1 MEDKLAII
9 QHPCVFTR
17 FSLERILKKLLMSE
31 SVNIVASASSLTDCY
46 DNLVRFPTTHLA
58 ILSLRGEDYT
68 SGDSLSLIVD
78 WLRIHRP
85 DCRVIII
92 ADEFCVYL
100 LKQYFCGVDQVHA
113 VLAQNAPLSQ
123 YVTQLNRVFL
133 SPAMLSKKRT
143 CVLSKRERT
152 VLALLL
158 QGKSNNDIAND
169 LQLSNKTV
177 SYHKRSALGKLGIP
191 TLQPMLMNAGIVSQL
206 LENIS
211 AESQHMS
218 A

>member
-9 QHPCVFTR
+9 QHPCSFTR

-31 SVNIVASASSLTDCY
+31 SVDIVASVGSLTDCY
-46 DNLVRFPTTHLA
+46 DNLVKFPATHLA

-68 SGDSLSLIVD
+68 SGDSLSLVVD

-85 DCRVIII
+85 NCRVIVI
-92 ADEFCVYL
+92 ADEFCVDL
-100 LKQYFCGVDQVHA
+100 LTQYFCGVEQVYA
-113 VLAQNAPLSQ
+113 VIAQNASLSQ
-123 YVTQLNRVFL
+123 FVTQLNRAFSSSTIL
-133 SPAMLSKKRT
+133 TKKRP
-143 CVLSKRERT
+143 CLLSKRERT

-158 QGKSNNDIAND
+158 QGKSNNDIAD
-169 LQLSNKTV
+169 HLQLSNKTI

-206 LENIS
+206 LENIGVEPQY
-211 AESQHMS
+211 AT

>member
-9 QHPCVFTR
+9 QHSCSFTR

-46 DNLVRFPTTHLA
+46 DNLVKFPATHLA

-68 SGDSLSLIVD
+68 SGDSLSLVVD

-85 DCRVIII
+85 NCRVIII
-92 ADEFCVYL
+92 ADEFCVSL
-100 LKQYFCGVDQVHA
+100 LKQYFCGVDQVYT
-113 VLAQNAPLSQ
+113 VIAQNAPLSQ
-123 YVTQLNRVFL
+123 FVTQLNRVFS
-133 SPAMLSKKRT
+133 SPTMLSKKRT

-169 LQLSNKTV
+169 LQLSNKTI
-177 SYHKRSALGKLGIP
+177 SYHKRSALGKLGIA
-191 TLQPMLMNAGIVSQL
+191 TLQPMLMNAGIVSRL
-206 LENIS
+206 LNNIS
-211 AESQHMS
+211 TESQPIS

>member
-1 MEDKLAII
+1 MEDKLAIV
-9 QHPCVFTR
+9 QHPCSFTR

-31 SVNIVASASSLTDCY
+31 SVNIVASVNSLSDCY
-46 DNLVRFPTTHLA
+46 DNLVKFPETHLA

-68 SGDSLSLIVD
+68 SGDSLSLVVD

-85 DCRVIII
+85 NCRVIII
-92 ADEFCVYL
+92 AEEFCVSL
-100 LKQYFCGVDQVHA
+100 VRQFFSGVSQVCA
-113 VLAQNAPLSQ
+113 VIAQNESVSQ
-123 YVTQLNRVFL
+123 FITQLNRVFSSSMVL
-133 SPAMLSKKRT
+133 SGKPP

-158 QGKSNNDIAND
+158 QGKSNNAIAD
-169 LQLSNKTV
+169 HLQLSNKTI

-191 TLQPMLMNAGIVSQL
+191 TLQPMLMNSGIVSQL

-211 AESQHMS
+211 AEPQY
-218 A
+218 ATA